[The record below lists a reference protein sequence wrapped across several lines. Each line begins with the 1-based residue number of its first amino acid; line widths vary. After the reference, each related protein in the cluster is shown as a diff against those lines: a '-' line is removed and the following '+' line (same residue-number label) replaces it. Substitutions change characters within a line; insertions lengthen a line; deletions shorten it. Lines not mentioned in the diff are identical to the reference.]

1 MSSVFFFLRGLR
13 PLFARRMLLFPGKD
27 SAQLVLCIAVYGRKT
42 GKALFAGV
50 AQGQRIPAPPD
61 LTSAVAQQ
69 LQKRVKAV
77 GLLQKRRVNE
87 AAEQLPVGGLCVVAQ
102 PLAVVIFPAL
112 GRCDDGQ
119 PVLGADGVAEPR
131 DGPAGAEKI
140 AELVLAV
147 QRGGVPDDVIVNV
160 LFVGM
165 GSHKKGV
172 SSFQKPL
179 GKLIAHAVCVL
190 RRDLSR
196 LKGLA
201 HLIGDHVVPLLP
213 PGDGLVLALGV
224 KKLRISGFG
233 VALIGGDQLAA
244 LCLVWILGVVDAVSQ
259 AVRNRLALTDVHGND
274 ACGRHGARPPF
285 GGVDL

>member
-1 MSSVFFFLRGLR
+1 MGGLR
-13 PLFARRMLLFPGKD
+13 
-27 SAQLVLCIAVYGRKT
+27 LV
-42 GKALFAGV
+42 
-50 AQGQRIPAPPD
+50 
-61 LTSAVAQQ
+61 S
-69 LQKRVKAV
+69 
-77 GLLQKRRVNE
+77 
-87 AAEQLPVGGLCVVAQ
+87 Q

-147 QRGGVPDDVIVNV
+147 QCGGVPDDVIVNMP
-160 LFVGM
+160 LVGM

-179 GKLIAHAVCVL
+179 GKLIAHTVCVL
-190 RRDLSR
+190 RRDLSG

-201 HLIGDHVVPLLP
+201 HLIGDHVVSLLP
-213 PGDGLVLALGV
+213 PCDGLVLALGV
-224 KKLRISGFG
+224 KELGVGGFW
-233 VALIGGDQLAA
+233 VAFVGGDQLAA
-244 LCLVWILGVVDAVSQ
+244 LRLFWILGVVDAVSQ
-259 AVRNRLALTDVHGND
+259 AVGNRLALIKVHGDD

-285 GGVDL
+285 GGMDL